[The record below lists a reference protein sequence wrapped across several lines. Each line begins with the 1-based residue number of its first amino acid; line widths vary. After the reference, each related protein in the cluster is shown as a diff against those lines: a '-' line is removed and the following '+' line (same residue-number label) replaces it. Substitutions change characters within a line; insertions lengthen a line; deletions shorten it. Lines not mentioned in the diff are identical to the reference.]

1 MRKIL
6 MLTCGILMVSSVV
19 FAEDTVETCANGAGF
34 VLIGAVTG
42 HKYCSSYNTMNWWN
56 AWAWCDAMGMRM
68 FDLKDC
74 ACGTTTSDCANNKCP
89 EMTNIGESQWNW
101 IAKSKNASQAYGV
114 NPSHGQTYHSWN
126 RDNSAYGSFHALC
139 Y

>member
-1 MRKIL
+1 MKTSLAL
-6 MLTCGILMVSSVV
+6 MCGVLMMSSVV

-34 VLIGAVTG
+34 VVVGMVTG
-42 HKYCSSYNTMNWWN
+42 HKYCSSYKEMNWWN

-68 FDLKDC
+68 FDLNDC
-74 ACGTTTSDCANNKCP
+74 ACGNTTADCANMCP
-89 EMTNIGESQWNW
+89 EMKEASNVSQWNW
-101 IAKSKNASQAYGV
+101 TTRSKNASQAYGI
-114 NPSHGQTYHSWN
+114 NPSHGKIYHSWN